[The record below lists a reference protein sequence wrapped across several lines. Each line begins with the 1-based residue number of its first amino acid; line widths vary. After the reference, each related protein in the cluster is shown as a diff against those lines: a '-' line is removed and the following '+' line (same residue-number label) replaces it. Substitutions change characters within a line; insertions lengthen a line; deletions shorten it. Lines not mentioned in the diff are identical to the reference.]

1 MMDKNKSK
9 GKQVTC
15 TMLFMSEVKEVGDK
29 SSAVIV
35 WVFPLKYTATEFSEF
50 QQKQISVPF
59 HLFCSMQI
67 KDVHFN
73 NLMKTTELRL
83 FEISDRS

>member
-1 MMDKNKSK
+1 MMDKYKSE

-29 SSAVIV
+29 ISAVIV

-50 QQKQISVPF
+50 QQK
-59 HLFCSMQI
+59 
-67 KDVHFN
+67 
-73 NLMKTTELRL
+73 
-83 FEISDRS
+83 